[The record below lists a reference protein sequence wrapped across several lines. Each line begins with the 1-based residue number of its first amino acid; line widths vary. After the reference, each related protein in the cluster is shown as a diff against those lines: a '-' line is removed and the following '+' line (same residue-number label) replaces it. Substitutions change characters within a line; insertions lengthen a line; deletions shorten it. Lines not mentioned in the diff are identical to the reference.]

1 MLLQGV
7 YDRAANKVY
16 IFNSTIINRG
26 ENKRIPGCFDRQS
39 KKGER
44 ERERKEEAR
53 GLGRRLRCN
62 LPLRPR
68 GWLLGSWFC
77 CTGLVGRL
85 TVDG

>member
-7 YDRAANKVY
+7 YDRAANKMH

-53 GLGRRLRCN
+53 DWVEGLGVIY
-62 LPLRPR
+62 P
-68 GWLLGSWFC
+68 
-77 CTGLVGRL
+77 
-85 TVDG
+85 